1 MTPGSVFA
9 RAPRDDTPGGAGT
22 DLVRADDA
30 AFAEARRQSLTIGP
44 TFDRARPRVRT
55 SRTLAAQSCH
65 INFFWTRFPR
75 RNERDWRD
83 GRAPR
88 QYRPRVDAS
97 RLRTPRVARV
107 RLFRLFPF
115 DTAMPTSVSRPS
127 IWRPAGSSD
136 SLVDAGAEA
145 DATSERAAGASTVGG
160 PDSPPNSPLPKR
172 LRVRLEASKE
182 KHSAHAHLERRLRL
196 AERIQVR
203 ARGNPR
209 FQGFSPD
216 NAFPFASGARG
227 ADARA
232 LAAEATLSPPDP
244 HPSRGTRPLPDS
256 TTRARPRTRPVP
268 NVVAPASWSE
278 PPESG
283 RVVTHP
289 ATSAPGFFLRR
300 RRNTEQ
306 LIRSDSSLRGSSLR
320 RDRRVSRLHL
330 LHDPALR
337 GIHAILNVP
346 ISCHSPFPSSSGGR
360 HRARPRASPRGEP
373 PRRSRLR
380 RASRARAPVGI
391 PPRASSRHRRRES
404 PCADAPP
411 RRNRRAAHAR
421 VARRSIRGDARGDEG
436 TTRVAT
442 LRVGIVR
449 VGIPIARA

>member
-1 MTPGSVFA
+1 
-9 RAPRDDTPGGAGT
+9 
-22 DLVRADDA
+22 
-30 AFAEARRQSLTIGP
+30 
-44 TFDRARPRVRT
+44 
-55 SRTLAAQSCH
+55 
-65 INFFWTRFPR
+65 
-75 RNERDWRD
+75 
-83 GRAPR
+83 
-88 QYRPRVDAS
+88 
-97 RLRTPRVARV
+97 
-107 RLFRLFPF
+107 
-115 DTAMPTSVSRPS
+115 MPTSVSRPS

-244 HPSRGTRPLPDS
+244 HPSRGARPLPDS

-289 ATSAPGFFLRR
+289 ATSAPGFFL
-300 RRNTEQ
+300 Q
-306 LIRSDSSLRGSSLR
+306 LIRSGSSLR
-320 RDRRVSRLHL
+320 RDRRVSRLDL

-346 ISCHSPFPSSSGGR
+346 IFCHSPFPSLSGGR
-360 HRARPRASPRGEP
+360 HRARPRASSRGEP

-404 PCADAPP
+404 
-411 RRNRRAAHAR
+411 
-421 VARRSIRGDARGDEG
+421 
-436 TTRVAT
+436 
-442 LRVGIVR
+442 
-449 VGIPIARA
+449 